1 MSESNQEELKVLEL
15 FGGIGAIRKAFERQN
30 IPHKVV
36 DYVEIDEFAV
46 KSYNAMFGTNFEPQ
60 DISKWDKDIEVD
72 FIMHGSPCFVAGTKI
87 WTKDG
92 FKNIEDIQ
100 VGDEVLTHTHNYQ
113 KVLKIGHNEN
123 KEVLKIT
130 NKYAPAQFEKVTIV
144 TPNHPFYTMH
154 LTEQQKI
161 LLNSDEQ
168 VKLTDEPYWK
178 AIGDLAEDE
187 YIGFM
192 TTDKVEV
199 KKYNNGNTEI
209 NKPMSFISVKDLL
222 IEKVPETYTVYNME
236 VENDNSYVANGYVVH
251 NCQDF
256 SIAGLQRGGDE
267 GSGTRS
273 SLMYETV
280 RLVKKLN
287 PKYVVWENVKNLVS
301 DKHYHNFRKY
311 LNTMEDFGY
320 NNYYQVLNA
329 KDYGVPQNRER
340 VFTVSIRKDIDHK
353 QFYFPDKQP
362 LTLRL
367 KDLLETNVDEKY
379 YLSDEKIASISQWKS
394 YQKPFE
400 SVLGNNSISPT
411 LTARG
416 AGEEH
421 AGMITYSDEFDNT
434 TNVQDKL
441 NEVNRLGG
449 LYDTDDRQR
458 QSGAIYDKEGLA
470 PTLSTG
476 HGLDRPFIIDD
487 KEKPTN
493 VNKIG
498 SLYNDD
504 NASSQGGSIYDKEGL
519 APTITTG
526 HGYAQ
531 PFVVD
536 ENTNKVIQSNLVQK
550 VKVRTYPV
558 DTEKLQTLLKDSK
571 SNSNLTNENIASKL
585 NIPITQVEHYFRT
598 DDSFAIPSPEIWPN
612 LKKILN
618 ITDDSLDKSIMTF
631 EEKESNYD
639 MHNRAYHTN
648 GIAPTIDT
656 NNDKKIIE
664 YKGKEVELPAGCAS
678 RGRNLENPNDR
689 TPGQKLQQT
698 IEINT
703 EGTSNCLTTF
713 EKDNYVLEP
722 DNRDLKYVG
731 SIKNK
736 DIVGDGKDLSR
747 NASMGDRVYDSNGV
761 SATISAQGGGV
772 GGHSGLYTVNDE
784 DDDPDIDNPLKGIS
798 GQSWQFEQNVYSENS
813 KCIRTIKA
821 GEGSG
826 NIPKIIENKQEQM
839 QQLAD
844 EINKNAKHQQ
854 DLVQTENDEYA
865 RTIVAGTHGNA
876 SSYTK
881 TIVSDNT
888 NRIIE
893 HNPNAKHQHE
903 MIQDELGISR
913 CVLATSHASTGDH
926 LKTVVREDT
935 TKNKK
940 QQLCD
945 YMVKNNL
952 VEPYDVINHG
962 YTEHRFESLQN
973 QNDIVMSKNMAPTIT
988 TRPDELGVAVET
1000 KSVFT
1005 ETDSKM
1011 ITEDGNVKRYI
1022 NSDIVD
1028 KFEEGQI
1035 ADISFPNGYNKGPR
1049 VHNECPTINGTT
1061 VQSFITKENSGVI
1074 IGSKRDNSAKSEE
1087 GIVPTLTAGM
1097 GMGGG
1102 NIPMHNYGL
1111 RIRKLTPKE
1120 CWRLMG
1126 FDDED
1131 FEKAEK
1137 VNSNA
1142 QLYKQAG
1149 NSIVVNVLEAI
1160 LNSLFRPDPNLPIRK
1175 FVKKL
1180 F

>member
-1 MSESNQEELKVLEL
+1 MSEENAKELKVLEL

-46 KSYNAMFGTNFEPQ
+46 KSYNAIFGTNFEPQ

-87 WTKDG
+87 WTKEG

-154 LTEQQKI
+154 ITEQQKI
-161 LLNSDEQ
+161 ILNDEQ

-178 AIGDLAEDE
+178 AIGNLAEDE

-192 TTDKVEV
+192 TTDKVEM
-199 KKYNNGNTEI
+199 KKYSNGNIEI

-256 SIAGLQRGGDE
+256 SIAGLQKGGDE

-273 SLMYETV
+273 SLMYETI

-287 PKYVVWENVKNLVS
+287 PSYVVWENVKNLVS

-311 LNTMEDFGY
+311 LYTMEDLGY

-329 KDYGVPQNRER
+329 KDYGIPQNRER

-353 QFYFPDKQP
+353 QFYFPEKQP
-362 LTLRL
+362 LNIRL

-379 YLSDEKIASISQWKS
+379 YLSDEKIASISQWKA
-394 YQKPFE
+394 YQKPLE

-434 TNVQDKL
+434 TNVQEQL
-441 NEVNRLGG
+441 EGVNRIGG
-449 LYDTDDRQR
+449 LYDTDDRKR

-493 VNKIG
+493 TVISEN
-498 SLYNDD
+498 
-504 NASSQGGSIYDKEGL
+504 
-519 APTITTG
+519 IT
-526 HGYAQ
+526 Q
-531 PFVVD
+531 
-536 ENTNKVIQSNLVQK
+536 I
-550 VKVRTYPV
+550 VRVRKFPV
-558 DTEKLQTLLKDSK
+558 DVEKLQELLKTSKLK
-571 SNSNLTNENIASKL
+571 SNMTNENIATQL
-585 NIPITQVEHYFRT
+585 NIPVTRVEHYFRT
-598 DDSFAIPSPEIWPN
+598 DDSFAIPSPEIWPQ
-612 LKKILN
+612 LKNILSIADN
-618 ITDDSLDKSIMTF
+618 SLDESIMTF
-631 EEKESNYD
+631 EEKESTYD
-639 MHNRAYHTN
+639 MQNRAYHTN
-648 GIAPTIDT
+648 GIAPTLDT
-656 NNDKKIIE
+656 NSDKKIIE
-664 YKGKEVELPAGCAS
+664 YKGKEIELPAGCAS
-678 RGRNLENPNDR
+678 RGRNLDNPNDR

-698 IEINT
+698 IEVNT

-713 EKDNYVLEP
+713 EKDNYVLEA

-731 SIKNK
+731 SIKDK

-747 NASMGDRVYDSNGV
+747 NASMGDRVYDSNGI
-761 SATISAQGGGV
+761 STTISAQGGGV
-772 GGHSGLYTVNDE
+772 GGHSGLYTVNE
-784 DDDPDIDNPLKGIS
+784 DNDPDIDNPLKGIS

-826 NIPKIIENKQEQM
+826 NIPKIIENKDEHM
-839 QQLAD
+839 QQLAN

-881 TIVSDNT
+881 TIVSEPTDK
-888 NRIIE
+888 IIE
-893 HNPNAKHQHE
+893 CNHNAKHQHE
-903 MIQDELGISR
+903 LVQDENGISR
-913 CVLATSHASTGDH
+913 CVLATPHASTGDH
-926 LKTVVREDT
+926 LKTLVRDDDPD
-935 TKNKK
+935 KNKK

-945 YMVKNNL
+945 YMIENNL

-962 YTEHRFESLQN
+962 YTEHRFKSI
-973 QNDIVMSKNMAPTIT
+973 NDNNNIVMSKNIAPTIT
-988 TRPDELGVAVET
+988 TRPDELGVTVET
-1000 KSVFT
+1000 SSIDNTAIQNSPVKE
-1005 ETDSKM
+1005 ET
-1011 ITEDGNVKRYI
+1011 T
-1022 NSDIVD
+1022 
-1028 KFEEGQI
+1028 
-1035 ADISFPNGYNKGPR
+1035 PN
-1049 VHNECPTINGTT
+1049 
-1061 VQSFITKENSGVI
+1061 VI
-1074 IGSKRDNSAKSEE
+1074 ISSKREHCAKSED
-1087 GIVPTLTAGM
+1087 GIAPTLTAGM
-1097 GMGGG
+1097 GVGGG

-1111 RIRKLTPKE
+1111 RIRKLTPRE

-1131 FEKAEK
+1131 FDRAEK

-1160 LNSLFRPDPNLPIRK
+1160 LNSIFRPNPNLPKRK
-1175 FVKKL
+1175 FIKKL

>member
-72 FIMHGSPCFVAGTKI
+72 FIMHGSP
-87 WTKDG
+87 
-92 FKNIEDIQ
+92 
-100 VGDEVLTHTHNYQ
+100 
-113 KVLKIGHNEN
+113 
-123 KEVLKIT
+123 
-130 NKYAPAQFEKVTIV
+130 
-144 TPNHPFYTMH
+144 
-154 LTEQQKI
+154 
-161 LLNSDEQ
+161 
-168 VKLTDEPYWK
+168 
-178 AIGDLAEDE
+178 
-187 YIGFM
+187 
-192 TTDKVEV
+192 
-199 KKYNNGNTEI
+199 
-209 NKPMSFISVKDLL
+209 
-222 IEKVPETYTVYNME
+222 
-236 VENDNSYVANGYVVH
+236 
-251 NCQDF
+251 CQDF

-421 AGMITYSDEFDNT
+421 AGMITYSDEFNDT

-449 LYDTDDRQR
+449 LYDTNDRQR

-536 ENTNKVIQSNLVQK
+536 ENTNKVIQSNLVQT

-558 DTEKLQTLLKDSK
+558 NTGKLQTLLKDSK
-571 SNSNLTNENIASKL
+571 SNSKLTNENIASKL

-598 DDSFAIPSPEIWPN
+598 DDSFAIPSPEIWLN

-678 RGRNLENPNDR
+678 RGRNLDNPNDR

-784 DDDPDIDNPLKGIS
+784 DNDPDIDNPLKGIS

-839 QQLAD
+839 QQLAN

-1000 KSVFT
+1000 KSAFT

>member
-72 FIMHGSPCFVAGTKI
+72 FIMHGSP
-87 WTKDG
+87 
-92 FKNIEDIQ
+92 
-100 VGDEVLTHTHNYQ
+100 
-113 KVLKIGHNEN
+113 
-123 KEVLKIT
+123 
-130 NKYAPAQFEKVTIV
+130 
-144 TPNHPFYTMH
+144 
-154 LTEQQKI
+154 
-161 LLNSDEQ
+161 
-168 VKLTDEPYWK
+168 
-178 AIGDLAEDE
+178 
-187 YIGFM
+187 
-192 TTDKVEV
+192 
-199 KKYNNGNTEI
+199 
-209 NKPMSFISVKDLL
+209 
-222 IEKVPETYTVYNME
+222 
-236 VENDNSYVANGYVVH
+236 
-251 NCQDF
+251 CQDF

-421 AGMITYSDEFDNT
+421 AGMITYSDEFDTT

-536 ENTNKVIQSNLVQK
+536 ENTNKVIQSNLVQT

-558 DTEKLQTLLKDSK
+558 NTEKLQTLLKDSK

-678 RGRNLENPNDR
+678 RGRNLDNPNDR

-772 GGHSGLYTVNDE
+772 GGHSGLYTVDE
-784 DDDPDIDNPLKGIS
+784 DNDPDIDNPLKGIS
-798 GQSWQFEQNVYSENS
+798 GQSWQFEQNVYSEDS

-839 QQLAD
+839 QQLAN

-903 MIQDELGISR
+903 MVQDELGISR

-1000 KSVFT
+1000 KSAFT

>member
-1 MSESNQEELKVLEL
+1 MSEENQKELKVLEL
-15 FGGIGAIRKAFERQN
+15 FGGIGAIRKAFERQH

-36 DYVEIDEFAV
+36 DYVEIDEYAV
-46 KSYNAMFGTNFEPQ
+46 KSYNAMYGTNFEPQ
-60 DISKWDKDIEVD
+60 DISKWDKDIDVD

-92 FKNIEDIQ
+92 FKNIEDVQ

-161 LLNSDEQ
+161 LLNGNEQ
-168 VKLTDEPYWK
+168 VELIDEPYWK
-178 AIGDLAEDE
+178 AIGDLTEDE

-192 TTDKVEV
+192 TTDKVEA

-256 SIAGLQRGGDE
+256 SIAGLQKGGDE

-273 SLMYETV
+273 SLMYETI

-329 KDYGVPQNRER
+329 KDYGIPQNRER
-340 VFTVSIRKDIDHK
+340 VFTVSIRKDVDHK
-353 QFYFPDKQP
+353 QFYFPEKQP
-362 LTLRL
+362 LEIRL

-379 YLSDEKIASISQWKS
+379 YLSDEKINSISQWKS

-400 SVLGNNSISPT
+400 SVLGNNSVSPT

-421 AGMITYSDEFDNT
+421 AGMITYSDEFDDT
-434 TNVQDKL
+434 TNVQEQLD
-441 NEVNRLGG
+441 EVNRLGG
-449 LYDTDDRQR
+449 LYDTETRQR
-458 QSGAIYDKEGLA
+458 QSGAIYDKKGLA

-487 KEKPTN
+487 KEKP
-493 VNKIG
+493 
-498 SLYNDD
+498 
-504 NASSQGGSIYDKEGL
+504 
-519 APTITTG
+519 
-526 HGYAQ
+526 
-531 PFVVD
+531 
-536 ENTNKVIQSNLVQK
+536 NKVLQENITQI
-550 VKVRTYPV
+550 VKVRKFPV
-558 DTEKLQTLLKDSK
+558 NTTELQKLLKESK
-571 SNSNLTNENIASKL
+571 TNVGITNEVIADKL
-585 NIPITQVEHYFRT
+585 HIPVTQVEHYFRT
-598 DDSFAIPSPEIWPN
+598 DDSFAIPSPEIWLD
-612 LKKILN
+612 LKSILN
-618 ITDDSLDKSIMTF
+618 INNNEFDESIMTF
-631 EEKESNYD
+631 EEKESAYD
-639 MHNRAYHTN
+639 MQNRAYHID
-648 GIAPTIDT
+648 GIAPTLDT

-664 YKGKEVELPAGCAS
+664 YRGKEVELPAVCAS
-678 RGRNLENPNDR
+678 RGRNLENPTDR
-689 TPGQKLQQT
+689 TPGQKLEQT

-703 EGTSNCLTTF
+703 NGVSNTLTTF
-713 EKDNYVLEP
+713 QKDNYVIDAEP
-722 DNRDLKYVG
+722 QVLKRERTEFGKTIRKEYEAGNTNLKRNDVTQYVPRTDSISNTITTVQKDNYVVENPPTLQFVG
-731 SIKNK
+731 SIKDK
-736 DIVGDGKDLSR
+736 DIVGDNKNLSR
-747 NASMGDRVYDSNGV
+747 NASIGDRVYDSNGV
-761 SATISAQGGGV
+761 ATTISAQGGGI
-772 GGHSGLYTVNDE
+772 GSHSGLYTVDE
-784 DDDPDIDNPLKGIS
+784 DNDPDIDNPLKGIS
-798 GQSWQFEQNVYSENS
+798 GQSWQFEQNVYSEDS

-826 NIPKIIENKQEQM
+826 NIPKVIENS
-839 QQLAD
+839 AT
-844 EINKNAKHQQ
+844 A
-854 DLVQTENDEYA
+854 
-865 RTIVAGTHGNA
+865 
-876 SSYTK
+876 
-881 TIVSDNT
+881 
-888 NRIIE
+888 RIIE
-893 HNPNAKHQHE
+893 CNPNAKHQYE
-903 MIQDELGISR
+903 RVQDELGISR
-913 CVLATSHASTGDH
+913 CVLATPHACTGEH
-926 LKTVVREDT
+926 LRTVVRENDD
-935 TKNKK
+935 KNKK

-973 QNDIVMSKNMAPTIT
+973 QNDIIMSKNMAPTIT

-1000 KSVFT
+1000 KSAFT
-1005 ETDSKM
+1005 DTDAKM

-1022 NSDIVD
+1022 DSDIVD

-1061 VQSFITKENSGVI
+1061 VQSFITKEEQLAENGTI
-1074 IGSKRDNSAKSEE
+1074 IGSKREHAMTSND
-1087 GIVPTLTAGM
+1087 GVVPTLTSGM
-1097 GMGGG
+1097 GTGGG

-1111 RIRKLTPKE
+1111 RIRKLTPRE

-1126 FDDED
+1126 FDDKD
-1131 FEKAEK
+1131 FDKAEK

-1160 LNSLFRPDPNLPIRK
+1160 LNSLFRPDPNLPKRK

>member
-72 FIMHGSPCFVAGTKI
+72 FIMHGSP
-87 WTKDG
+87 
-92 FKNIEDIQ
+92 
-100 VGDEVLTHTHNYQ
+100 
-113 KVLKIGHNEN
+113 
-123 KEVLKIT
+123 
-130 NKYAPAQFEKVTIV
+130 
-144 TPNHPFYTMH
+144 
-154 LTEQQKI
+154 
-161 LLNSDEQ
+161 
-168 VKLTDEPYWK
+168 
-178 AIGDLAEDE
+178 
-187 YIGFM
+187 
-192 TTDKVEV
+192 
-199 KKYNNGNTEI
+199 
-209 NKPMSFISVKDLL
+209 
-222 IEKVPETYTVYNME
+222 
-236 VENDNSYVANGYVVH
+236 
-251 NCQDF
+251 CQDF

-421 AGMITYSDEFDNT
+421 AGMITYSDEFNDT

-449 LYDTDDRQR
+449 LYDTDERQR

-536 ENTNKVIQSNLVQK
+536 ENTNKVIQSNLVQT

-558 DTEKLQTLLKDSK
+558 DTEKLQALLKDSK
-571 SNSNLTNENIASKL
+571 SNSKLTNENIASKL

-678 RGRNLENPNDR
+678 RGRNLDNPNDR

-784 DDDPDIDNPLKGIS
+784 DNDPDIDNPLKGIS
-798 GQSWQFEQNVYSENS
+798 GQSWQFEQNVYSEDS

-839 QQLAD
+839 QQLAN

-903 MIQDELGISR
+903 MVQDELGISR

-1000 KSVFT
+1000 KSAFT

-1061 VQSFITKENSGVI
+1061 VQSFITKENTGVI

>member
-72 FIMHGSPCFVAGTKI
+72 FIMHGSP
-87 WTKDG
+87 
-92 FKNIEDIQ
+92 
-100 VGDEVLTHTHNYQ
+100 
-113 KVLKIGHNEN
+113 
-123 KEVLKIT
+123 
-130 NKYAPAQFEKVTIV
+130 
-144 TPNHPFYTMH
+144 
-154 LTEQQKI
+154 
-161 LLNSDEQ
+161 
-168 VKLTDEPYWK
+168 
-178 AIGDLAEDE
+178 
-187 YIGFM
+187 
-192 TTDKVEV
+192 
-199 KKYNNGNTEI
+199 
-209 NKPMSFISVKDLL
+209 
-222 IEKVPETYTVYNME
+222 
-236 VENDNSYVANGYVVH
+236 
-251 NCQDF
+251 CQDF

-536 ENTNKVIQSNLVQK
+536 ENTNKVIQSNLVQT

-558 DTEKLQTLLKDSK
+558 NTEKLQTLLKDSK

-678 RGRNLENPNDR
+678 RGRNLDNPNDR

-772 GGHSGLYTVNDE
+772 GGHSGLYTVNNE
-784 DDDPDIDNPLKGIS
+784 DNDPDIDNPLKGIS

-813 KCIRTIKA
+813 KCVRTIKA

-839 QQLAD
+839 QQLAN

-881 TIVSDNT
+881 TIVSD
-888 NRIIE
+888 
-893 HNPNAKHQHE
+893 
-903 MIQDELGISR
+903 
-913 CVLATSHASTGDH
+913 
-926 LKTVVREDT
+926 DT

-1000 KSVFT
+1000 KSAFT

-1061 VQSFITKENSGVI
+1061 VQSFITKENTGVI

>member
-72 FIMHGSPCFVAGTKI
+72 FIMHGSP
-87 WTKDG
+87 
-92 FKNIEDIQ
+92 
-100 VGDEVLTHTHNYQ
+100 
-113 KVLKIGHNEN
+113 
-123 KEVLKIT
+123 
-130 NKYAPAQFEKVTIV
+130 
-144 TPNHPFYTMH
+144 
-154 LTEQQKI
+154 
-161 LLNSDEQ
+161 
-168 VKLTDEPYWK
+168 
-178 AIGDLAEDE
+178 
-187 YIGFM
+187 
-192 TTDKVEV
+192 
-199 KKYNNGNTEI
+199 
-209 NKPMSFISVKDLL
+209 
-222 IEKVPETYTVYNME
+222 
-236 VENDNSYVANGYVVH
+236 
-251 NCQDF
+251 CQDF

-421 AGMITYSDEFDNT
+421 AGMITYSDEFNDT

-449 LYDTDDRQR
+449 LYDTNDRQR

-536 ENTNKVIQSNLVQK
+536 ENTNKVIQSNLVQT

-558 DTEKLQTLLKDSK
+558 NTEKLQTLLKDSK

-618 ITDDSLDKSIMTF
+618 ITDDSFDKSIMTF

-678 RGRNLENPNDR
+678 RGRNLDNPNDR

-784 DDDPDIDNPLKGIS
+784 DNDPDIDNPLKGIS

-839 QQLAD
+839 QQLAN

-1000 KSVFT
+1000 KSAFT

-1061 VQSFITKENSGVI
+1061 IQSFITKENSGVI

>member
-72 FIMHGSPCFVAGTKI
+72 FIMHGSP
-87 WTKDG
+87 
-92 FKNIEDIQ
+92 
-100 VGDEVLTHTHNYQ
+100 
-113 KVLKIGHNEN
+113 
-123 KEVLKIT
+123 
-130 NKYAPAQFEKVTIV
+130 
-144 TPNHPFYTMH
+144 
-154 LTEQQKI
+154 
-161 LLNSDEQ
+161 
-168 VKLTDEPYWK
+168 
-178 AIGDLAEDE
+178 
-187 YIGFM
+187 
-192 TTDKVEV
+192 
-199 KKYNNGNTEI
+199 
-209 NKPMSFISVKDLL
+209 
-222 IEKVPETYTVYNME
+222 
-236 VENDNSYVANGYVVH
+236 
-251 NCQDF
+251 CQDF

-434 TNVQDKL
+434 TNVQNKL

-536 ENTNKVIQSNLVQK
+536 ENTNKVIQSNLVQT

-571 SNSNLTNENIASKL
+571 SNSKLTNENIASKL

-678 RGRNLENPNDR
+678 RGRNLDNPNDR

-698 IEINT
+698 LEINT

-784 DDDPDIDNPLKGIS
+784 DNDPDIDNPLKGIS

-839 QQLAD
+839 QQLAN

-881 TIVSDNT
+881 TIVSDDT

-1000 KSVFT
+1000 KSAFT

>member
-1 MSESNQEELKVLEL
+1 MSEGNQEELKVLEL

-72 FIMHGSPCFVAGTKI
+72 FIMHGSPC
-87 WTKDG
+87 
-92 FKNIEDIQ
+92 
-100 VGDEVLTHTHNYQ
+100 
-113 KVLKIGHNEN
+113 
-123 KEVLKIT
+123 
-130 NKYAPAQFEKVTIV
+130 
-144 TPNHPFYTMH
+144 
-154 LTEQQKI
+154 
-161 LLNSDEQ
+161 
-168 VKLTDEPYWK
+168 
-178 AIGDLAEDE
+178 
-187 YIGFM
+187 
-192 TTDKVEV
+192 
-199 KKYNNGNTEI
+199 
-209 NKPMSFISVKDLL
+209 
-222 IEKVPETYTVYNME
+222 
-236 VENDNSYVANGYVVH
+236 
-251 NCQDF
+251 QDF
-256 SIAGLQRGGDE
+256 SIAGLQKGGDE

-434 TNVQDKL
+434 TNVQNKL

-536 ENTNKVIQSNLVQK
+536 ENTNKVIQSNLVQT

-571 SNSNLTNENIASKL
+571 SNSKLTNENIASKL

-678 RGRNLENPNDR
+678 RGRNLDNPNDR

-698 IEINT
+698 LEINT

-784 DDDPDIDNPLKGIS
+784 DNDPDIDNPLKGIS

-839 QQLAD
+839 QQLAN

-1000 KSVFT
+1000 KSAFT

>member
-72 FIMHGSPCFVAGTKI
+72 FIMHGSP
-87 WTKDG
+87 
-92 FKNIEDIQ
+92 
-100 VGDEVLTHTHNYQ
+100 
-113 KVLKIGHNEN
+113 
-123 KEVLKIT
+123 
-130 NKYAPAQFEKVTIV
+130 
-144 TPNHPFYTMH
+144 
-154 LTEQQKI
+154 
-161 LLNSDEQ
+161 
-168 VKLTDEPYWK
+168 
-178 AIGDLAEDE
+178 
-187 YIGFM
+187 
-192 TTDKVEV
+192 
-199 KKYNNGNTEI
+199 
-209 NKPMSFISVKDLL
+209 
-222 IEKVPETYTVYNME
+222 
-236 VENDNSYVANGYVVH
+236 
-251 NCQDF
+251 CQDF

-421 AGMITYSDEFDNT
+421 AGMITYSDEFNDT

-449 LYDTDDRQR
+449 LYDTNDRQR

-536 ENTNKVIQSNLVQK
+536 ENTNKVIQSNLVQT

-571 SNSNLTNENIASKL
+571 SNSKLTNENIASKL

-598 DDSFAIPSPEIWPN
+598 DDSFAIPSPEIWLN

-678 RGRNLENPNDR
+678 RGRNLDNPNDR

-784 DDDPDIDNPLKGIS
+784 DNDPDIDNPLKGIS

-839 QQLAD
+839 QQLAN

-1000 KSVFT
+1000 KSAFT

>member
-72 FIMHGSPCFVAGTKI
+72 FIMHGSP
-87 WTKDG
+87 
-92 FKNIEDIQ
+92 
-100 VGDEVLTHTHNYQ
+100 
-113 KVLKIGHNEN
+113 
-123 KEVLKIT
+123 
-130 NKYAPAQFEKVTIV
+130 
-144 TPNHPFYTMH
+144 
-154 LTEQQKI
+154 
-161 LLNSDEQ
+161 
-168 VKLTDEPYWK
+168 
-178 AIGDLAEDE
+178 
-187 YIGFM
+187 
-192 TTDKVEV
+192 
-199 KKYNNGNTEI
+199 
-209 NKPMSFISVKDLL
+209 
-222 IEKVPETYTVYNME
+222 
-236 VENDNSYVANGYVVH
+236 
-251 NCQDF
+251 CQDF

-536 ENTNKVIQSNLVQK
+536 ENTNKVIQSNLVQT
-550 VKVRTYPV
+550 VKVRIYPV

-678 RGRNLENPNDR
+678 RGRNLDNPNDR

-784 DDDPDIDNPLKGIS
+784 DNDPDIDNPLKGIS

-839 QQLAD
+839 QQLAN

-1000 KSVFT
+1000 KSAFT

>member
-72 FIMHGSPCFVAGTKI
+72 FIMHGSP
-87 WTKDG
+87 
-92 FKNIEDIQ
+92 
-100 VGDEVLTHTHNYQ
+100 
-113 KVLKIGHNEN
+113 
-123 KEVLKIT
+123 
-130 NKYAPAQFEKVTIV
+130 
-144 TPNHPFYTMH
+144 
-154 LTEQQKI
+154 
-161 LLNSDEQ
+161 
-168 VKLTDEPYWK
+168 
-178 AIGDLAEDE
+178 
-187 YIGFM
+187 
-192 TTDKVEV
+192 
-199 KKYNNGNTEI
+199 
-209 NKPMSFISVKDLL
+209 
-222 IEKVPETYTVYNME
+222 
-236 VENDNSYVANGYVVH
+236 
-251 NCQDF
+251 CQDF

-536 ENTNKVIQSNLVQK
+536 ENTNKVIQSNLVQT

-558 DTEKLQTLLKDSK
+558 NTEKLQTLLKDSK

-618 ITDDSLDKSIMTF
+618 ITDDSFDKSIMTF

-678 RGRNLENPNDR
+678 RGRNLDNPNDR

-784 DDDPDIDNPLKGIS
+784 DNDPDIDNPLKGIS

-839 QQLAD
+839 QQLAN

-1000 KSVFT
+1000 KSAFT

-1061 VQSFITKENSGVI
+1061 VQSFITKENTGVI

>member
-72 FIMHGSPCFVAGTKI
+72 FIMHGSPC
-87 WTKDG
+87 
-92 FKNIEDIQ
+92 
-100 VGDEVLTHTHNYQ
+100 
-113 KVLKIGHNEN
+113 
-123 KEVLKIT
+123 
-130 NKYAPAQFEKVTIV
+130 
-144 TPNHPFYTMH
+144 
-154 LTEQQKI
+154 
-161 LLNSDEQ
+161 
-168 VKLTDEPYWK
+168 
-178 AIGDLAEDE
+178 
-187 YIGFM
+187 
-192 TTDKVEV
+192 
-199 KKYNNGNTEI
+199 
-209 NKPMSFISVKDLL
+209 
-222 IEKVPETYTVYNME
+222 
-236 VENDNSYVANGYVVH
+236 
-251 NCQDF
+251 QDF
-256 SIAGLQRGGDE
+256 SIAGLQKGGDE

-421 AGMITYSDEFDNT
+421 AGMITYSDEFNDT

-536 ENTNKVIQSNLVQK
+536 ENTNKVIQSNLVQT

-598 DDSFAIPSPEIWPN
+598 DDSFAIPNPEIWPN

-678 RGRNLENPNDR
+678 RGRNLDNPNDR

-784 DDDPDIDNPLKGIS
+784 DNDPDIDNPLKGIS

-839 QQLAD
+839 QQLAN

-926 LKTVVREDT
+926 LKIVVREDT

-1000 KSVFT
+1000 KSAFT

>member
-1 MSESNQEELKVLEL
+1 MSESNQKELKVLEL

-72 FIMHGSPCFVAGTKI
+72 FIMHGSPC
-87 WTKDG
+87 
-92 FKNIEDIQ
+92 
-100 VGDEVLTHTHNYQ
+100 
-113 KVLKIGHNEN
+113 
-123 KEVLKIT
+123 
-130 NKYAPAQFEKVTIV
+130 
-144 TPNHPFYTMH
+144 
-154 LTEQQKI
+154 
-161 LLNSDEQ
+161 
-168 VKLTDEPYWK
+168 
-178 AIGDLAEDE
+178 
-187 YIGFM
+187 
-192 TTDKVEV
+192 
-199 KKYNNGNTEI
+199 
-209 NKPMSFISVKDLL
+209 
-222 IEKVPETYTVYNME
+222 
-236 VENDNSYVANGYVVH
+236 
-251 NCQDF
+251 QDF
-256 SIAGLQRGGDE
+256 SIAGLQKGGDE

-273 SLMYETV
+273 SLMYETI

-287 PKYVVWENVKNLVS
+287 PSYVVWENVKNLVS

-329 KDYGVPQNRER
+329 KDYGIPQNRER

-362 LTLRL
+362 LELRL
-367 KDLLETNVDEKY
+367 KDLLETSVDEKY
-379 YLSDEKIASISQWKS
+379 YLSDEKIASISQWKA
-394 YQKPFE
+394 YQKPLE

-421 AGMITYSDEFDNT
+421 AGMITYSDEFDTT
-434 TNVQDKL
+434 TNVQEQLDG
-441 NEVNRLGG
+441 VNRLGG
-449 LYDTDDRQR
+449 LYDTDSRQR

-498 SLYNDD
+498 SLYDND
-504 NASSQGGSIYDKEGL
+504 NSSSQGGSIYDENGL

-536 ENTNKVIQSNLVQK
+536 KNTNKVIQSNIVQT

-558 DTEKLQTLLKDSK
+558 DTEKLQTLLKESK
-571 SNSNLTNENIASKL
+571 SNSNLTNENIANQL
-585 NIPITQVEHYFRT
+585 GIPITQVEHYFRT

-612 LKKILN
+612 LKTILN
-618 ITDDSLDKSIMTF
+618 IKDNSLDESIMTF

-678 RGRNLENPNDR
+678 RGRNLDNPTDR

-698 IEINT
+698 IEVNT

-722 DNRDLKYVG
+722 DNRELKYVG
-731 SIKNK
+731 SIKDK

-772 GGHSGLYTVNDE
+772 GGHSGLYTVDE
-784 DDDPDIDNPLKGIS
+784 DNDPDIDNPLKGIS
-798 GQSWQFEQNVYSENS
+798 GQSWQFEQNVYSEDS

-826 NIPKIIENKQEQM
+826 NIPKVIENKQEYM

-865 RTIVAGTHGNA
+865 RTIVAGTHGNTN
-876 SSYTK
+876 SYTK
-881 TIVSDNT
+881 TIVSTDKV
-888 NRIIE
+888 IE
-893 HNPNAKHQHE
+893 CNPNAKHQHE
-903 MIQDELGISR
+903 LVQDEEGISR
-913 CVLATSHASTGDH
+913 CILATQHASTGQH
-926 LKTVVREDT
+926 LKTVVREDIE
-935 TKNKK
+935 KNKK

-945 YMVKNNL
+945 YMVENDL

-962 YTEHRFESLQN
+962 YTEHRFESLKN

-1000 KSVFT
+1000 KSVFS
-1005 ETDSKM
+1005 DSDTKM
-1011 ITEDGNVKRYI
+1011 ITPDGNIKRYI
-1022 NSDIVD
+1022 DSNIVD

-1061 VQSFITKENSGVI
+1061 VQSFVTKENSDGVI
-1074 IGSKRDNSAKSEE
+1074 VGSKRDNSAKSED
-1087 GIVPTLTAGM
+1087 GVVPTLTAGM

-1111 RIRKLTPKE
+1111 RIRKLTPRE

-1126 FDDED
+1126 FDDSD
-1131 FEKAEK
+1131 FDKAEK

-1160 LNSLFRPDPNLPIRK
+1160 LNSLFRPNPNLPKRK
-1175 FVKKL
+1175 FIKKL

>member
-72 FIMHGSPCFVAGTKI
+72 FIMHGSP
-87 WTKDG
+87 
-92 FKNIEDIQ
+92 
-100 VGDEVLTHTHNYQ
+100 
-113 KVLKIGHNEN
+113 
-123 KEVLKIT
+123 
-130 NKYAPAQFEKVTIV
+130 
-144 TPNHPFYTMH
+144 
-154 LTEQQKI
+154 
-161 LLNSDEQ
+161 
-168 VKLTDEPYWK
+168 
-178 AIGDLAEDE
+178 
-187 YIGFM
+187 
-192 TTDKVEV
+192 
-199 KKYNNGNTEI
+199 
-209 NKPMSFISVKDLL
+209 
-222 IEKVPETYTVYNME
+222 
-236 VENDNSYVANGYVVH
+236 
-251 NCQDF
+251 CQDF

-421 AGMITYSDEFDNT
+421 AGMITYSDEFDTT
-434 TNVQDKL
+434 TNVQNKL

-536 ENTNKVIQSNLVQK
+536 ENTNKVIQSNLVQT

-558 DTEKLQTLLKDSK
+558 DTEKLQILLKDSK

-784 DDDPDIDNPLKGIS
+784 DNDPDIDNPLKGIS

-839 QQLAD
+839 QQLAN

-1000 KSVFT
+1000 KSAFT

-1049 VHNECPTINGTT
+1049 VHNECPTINSTT